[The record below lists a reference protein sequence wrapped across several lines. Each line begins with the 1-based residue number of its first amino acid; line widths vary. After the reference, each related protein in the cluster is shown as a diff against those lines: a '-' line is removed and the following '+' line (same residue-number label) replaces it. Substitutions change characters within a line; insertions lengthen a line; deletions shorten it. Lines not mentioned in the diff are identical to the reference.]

1 MKNNCTRIVIIF
13 FTYLF
18 INSHSLGDEFNFK
31 ISELDITEN
40 GNIYTGINGGSVT
53 TNDDLEVISDNFK
66 YNKSKQI
73 LTAYGNVVVI
83 DNKNK
88 VKILAKKITYLKN
101 IEKIFTEGKTKVIID
116 NEYFADTSDLVFLRN
131 SMILSS
137 NKNTIIKDTLNNIYS
152 LNEFDYL
159 VNEEILKGDKI
170 KTLNIFNDGK
180 DEKYSIN
187 SGFFDLK
194 NKKFLGKDIKVD
206 FDNEMF
212 GETENNPRLRS
223 VSGTGNKF
231 FTYLKKATFTT
242 CKQDDNCPPWLIESE
257 NATHDKEKKQI
268 IYKNA
273 WLKIYDVP
281 VIYFPKF
288 FHPDPSVKRQSGF
301 LRPKL
306 EGSDLLGRGIYTPYF
321 YAITDDKDLTFKPKL
336 YDDGKIIFQSEYR
349 QKTKK
354 TVTIADFS
362 YTKGYQS
369 TRADDHK
376 DSRTHFF
383 TKTFIDLDLD
393 SFINSKLELQFQKT
407 SNKSYLKIFQLDS
420 PLLTED
426 NSVLESFVKLDIE
439 DEDFD
444 FTVNFERY
452 ETLGSLNN
460 DRYQYILPSYNF
472 SKIFNYD
479 QYKGS
484 FNFNSY
490 GNNTLKETNIL
501 TSDITNDL
509 NYIFATTYSNFGLK
523 KESGIYLKNLNSI
536 GKNNLKYKSSP
547 QSELTSAV
555 MYSASLPLT
564 KKNLL
569 SKNTLE
575 PKLSFRYSPNQMKN
589 HSNDTN
595 LINVSNIYSINRLG
609 ISDSYE
615 EGASL
620 TIGANY
626 KKEKINE
633 IRKYDKNNKEIEDFF
648 EFKIATVLRNKGE
661 KNISTA
667 STINKKNSNTFGQIN
682 YSLSEY
688 VALNYDF
695 SIDNNFKTFEYNS
708 IDTTLSYKNFST
720 QISYLEQNGAMGDV
734 AIIENTS
741 KYEFDQNNSISFATR
756 RDKKLN
762 LTEYYDL
769 IYEYKNDCLT
779 AGIEYK
785 KKYYNDVDLKPSE
798 ELFFS
803 ITIVPLG
810 TFSPNAI
817 KRSGLDNLLN
827 K

>member
-1 MKNNCTRIVIIF
+1 MNR
-13 FTYLF
+13 
-18 INSHSLGDEFNFK
+18 
-31 ISELDITEN
+31 
-40 GNIYTGINGGSVT
+40 
-53 TNDDLEVISDNFK
+53 
-66 YNKSKQI
+66 
-73 LTAYGNVVVI
+73 
-83 DNKNK
+83 
-88 VKILAKKITYLKN
+88 
-101 IEKIFTEGKTKVIID
+101 
-116 NEYFADTSDLVFLRN
+116 
-131 SMILSS
+131 
-137 NKNTIIKDTLNNIYS
+137 
-152 LNEFDYL
+152 
-159 VNEEILKGDKI
+159 
-170 KTLNIFNDGK
+170 
-180 DEKYSIN
+180 
-187 SGFFDLK
+187 
-194 NKKFLGKDIKVD
+194 
-206 FDNEMF
+206 
-212 GETENNPRLRS
+212 
-223 VSGTGNKF
+223 
-231 FTYLKKATFTT
+231 
-242 CKQDDNCPPWLIESE
+242 
-257 NATHDKEKKQI
+257 
-268 IYKNA
+268 
-273 WLKIYDVP
+273 
-281 VIYFPKF
+281 
-288 FHPDPSVKRQSGF
+288 
-301 LRPKL
+301 
-306 EGSDLLGRGIYTPYF
+306 
-321 YAITDDKDLTFKPKL
+321 
-336 YDDGKIIFQSEYR
+336 
-349 QKTKK
+349 K

-407 SNKSYLKIFQLDS
+407 SNKSYLKLFQLDS

-426 NSVLESFVKLDIE
+426 NSVLESFVKLDLE

-509 NYIFATTYSNFGLK
+509 NYIFSTTYSNFGIK

-536 GKNNLKYKSSP
+536 GKNNLNYKSSP

-555 MYSASLPLT
+555 MYSASLPLI
-564 KKNLL
+564 KKSLF
-569 SKNTLE
+569 SINTLE

-589 HSNDTN
+589 HSIDTN
-595 LINVSNIYSINRLG
+595 LINVSNVYNINRLG
-609 ISDSYE
+609 ISDSFE
-615 EGASL
+615 RGGSL

-633 IRKYDKNNKEIEDFF
+633 NIKYDKNNEEIEDFF
-648 EFKIATVLRNKGE
+648 EFKIATVLRNKEE
-661 KNISTA
+661 KNISKA
-667 STINKKNSNTFGQIN
+667 STINKKNSNVFGQIN
-682 YSLSEY
+682 YNMSEY
-688 VALNYDF
+688 IALNYDF
-695 SIDNNFKTFEYNS
+695 SIDNDFKTFEYNS
-708 IDTTLSYKNFST
+708 IDTTLKYKNFST
-720 QISYLEQNGAMGDV
+720 QISYLEKNGSVGNLAV
-734 AIIENTS
+734 IENTS
-741 KYEFDQNNSISFATR
+741 KYEFDQNNSILFNTR